1 MGSVASGRRAAL
13 DVASGATSLLV
24 EVVGLV
30 TSMPSISV
38 ADGDGVLGSSNGG
51 GVFRSSNG
59 GGVVAAFTC
68 SPSFGGSDE
77 EGISLLLCSALL
89 VEGLRGFGAKRL
101 SR

>member
-1 MGSVASGRRAAL
+1 MGSVASGWRAAL
-13 DVASGATSLLV
+13 DVASGAASLLV

-30 TSMPSISV
+30 TSMSSIGV
-38 ADGDGVLGSSNGG
+38 ADGG
-51 GVFRSSNG
+51 GVFGSSNG

-68 SPSFGGSDE
+68 LPFFGERDE

-89 VEGLRGFGAKRL
+89 VEDLRGFGIKCL